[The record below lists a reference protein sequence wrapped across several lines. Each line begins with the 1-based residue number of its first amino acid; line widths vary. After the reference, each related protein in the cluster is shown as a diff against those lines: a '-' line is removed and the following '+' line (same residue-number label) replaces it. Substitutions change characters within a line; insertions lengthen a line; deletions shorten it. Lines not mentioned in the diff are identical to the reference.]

1 MDHLTERIS
10 SVLNLPVK
18 QSISVGTMLN
28 FDGDGQG
35 YNDGDR
41 TYKQALNEEKKRKHC
56 ILALTPPPLPGPVC
70 LLTLEHV
77 LLAERILSGSTVR
90 IRRRTILTSHRLSAA
105 LTHNPRRP
113 NDSSNR

>member
-56 ILALTPPPLPGPVC
+56 ILALTPLRPCPARFVFWPLNMFC
-70 LLTLEHV
+70 LQREFWAGV
-77 LLAERILSGSTVR
+77 QFE
-90 IRRRTILTSHRLSAA
+90 
-105 LTHNPRRP
+105 
-113 NDSSNR
+113 